1 LDGHG
6 AAVRCSLSV
15 PRVLR
20 RPLPLLLAC
29 ALLIAVL
36 GVIVRGD
43 NAITDFDADV
53 VESVAA
59 GRSPFLVD
67 LARAV
72 TNLGDARWAGIAL
85 IVIGVA
91 LVAAHW
97 LRPAAAAVPVLAL
110 LLGAALSALA
120 KLVVERPR
128 PPLALREVVERS
140 SGFPSGHS
148 TQSAAGWI
156 ALGLVLALTART
168 ARHGHPAWRWV
179 LAGACV
185 AVVVGVSRVV
195 LSVHSPTD
203 VVGGWALGLA
213 CAVAVVAGAR
223 AAGMLGGT
231 LD

>member
-1 LDGHG
+1 M
-6 AAVRCSLSV
+6 RCSVAV

-36 GVIVRGD
+36 GVVVRGR
-43 NAITDFDADV
+43 NAVTDWDADV
-53 VESVAA
+53 VSSVAA

-72 TNLGDARWAGIAL
+72 TNLGDALWAGIAL
-85 IVIGVA
+85 IVIGIA

-97 LRPAAAAVPVLAL
+97 LRPAAAAVPVVAL
-110 LLGAALSALA
+110 LVGAALAPLI

-140 SGFPSGHS
+140 TAFPSGHS

-185 AVVVGVSRVV
+185 AVVVGISRVV

-203 VVGGWALGLA
+203 VVGGWTLGVA

-223 AAGMLGGT
+223 RAGVLGGT

>member
-1 LDGHG
+1 V
-6 AAVRCSLSV
+6 AV

-43 NAITDFDADV
+43 NAVTAWDADV
-53 VESVAA
+53 VSSVAA
-59 GRSPFLVD
+59 DRSPFLVD

-72 TNLGDARWAGIAL
+72 TNLGDALWAGIAF
-85 IVIGVA
+85 VAIGIA

-110 LLGAALSALA
+110 LLGSALA
-120 KLVVERPR
+120 PLIKLVVERPR
-128 PPLALREVVERS
+128 PPLALHEVVERS

-185 AVVVGVSRVV
+185 ALVVGISRVV

-203 VVGGWALGLA
+203 VVGGWALGVA

-223 AAGMLGGT
+223 RAGVLGGA